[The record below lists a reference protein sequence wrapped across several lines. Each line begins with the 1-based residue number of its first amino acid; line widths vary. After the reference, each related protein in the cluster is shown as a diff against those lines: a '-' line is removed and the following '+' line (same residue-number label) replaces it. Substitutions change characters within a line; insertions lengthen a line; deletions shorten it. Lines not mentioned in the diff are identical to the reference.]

1 MANGAPQGYDPSSF
15 PMSYRD
21 PAYAEADQVA
31 SNALGLPPGL
41 LTSVRTKGER
51 SNADQISSASA
62 ATPYQITPGTRASVL
77 EQTGVDGYA
86 SPEAAAYAAGYVL
99 KQNLGR
105 YGGDPVRAVAAY
117 NGGTDPTKWN
127 AGVMAYAKRTTGF
140 TPNSYTHGETPNPF
154 GGGQNPYAVQRL
166 PNIGNAPGAVDNGQ
180 QSGAAPGGAYQ
191 VQPLPNIGQS
201 PGSVDSSSGPSP
213 LQQIYSAYKSGQMT
227 PEDKAAFEQDVQAGR
242 IVLPA
247 GSDVATPQP
256 QPSGPQQQVAPAQLV
271 STFNRG
277 QMALDDAAQF
287 QKDVQSGALTLPP
300 GAQLS
305 APQQLPS
312 TVGGQLARQGGLL
325 ARDVIQGAGNAVG
338 VAYDPIAATMNAAGR
353 LVGND
358 PNIATLGSQA
368 AALAD
373 RLGLPTP
380 ATGTE
385 RVVNAA
391 TQGAAEAAGFAGAG
405 GAASELPG
413 IVGQLG
419 KTFGADAGKQMTAM
433 AAGQAAAQHAQDAG
447 LSPMAQTAINVGT
460 TLLTLGGA
468 SAAEGLASKASP
480 AVNALAQRL
489 YAAGRGDAQASA
501 AGSIEP
507 TMQASDGAQ
516 ASQTPAAQGTQ
527 PETTGAAAP
536 QPAALPDASAEQAQ
550 IGGMMARMQEGQVR
564 AAAAGDAAMPQGG
577 YVGAQEA
584 AAGADMNPAAAGTSG
599 GTRAAESVPQA
610 ESVNAGAAPTGTA
623 GGAAAADSAPAA
635 GAPGVELHPPGTPNG
650 AAAALEG
657 AASESG
663 AAAAGGEGAAQVA
676 APHEQAIVPDD
687 QEARREIIGL
697 MQRASGQDRT
707 ITPQA
712 VQAARQQLLARF
724 QIEPATVD
732 SARDLGMLDN
742 LQPDHLATD
751 LQMIKLN
758 QLLKSD
764 PSNPMAAQEAQG
776 LTRAGQRAIDL
787 FSEMGAAPDISALS
801 QKVNDFLSSQ
811 YAAVKRTASDIYDRQ
826 IPALVSRTEQ
836 VAPTATLSNIND
848 ELAGLGG
855 DQSALSREER
865 QLLSQLSPKDET
877 VTLPSGQRML
887 GSALGVPP
895 RNPTYGLIDRV
906 RKELVAAEN
915 GQDSPFRNMAQWRRQ
930 QLIQSLAKDQGSFL
944 EANHP
949 EAYGL
954 WQTANA
960 NTVMYKAMEKDMKS
974 LFGNATERSMLPTLR
989 NAIQGLAKGNVE
1001 GFNKIVGAIP
1011 KSMRSEVLTTALQNM
1026 FTKTGVS
1033 ELGPFGWQEFSRFWR
1048 AFKSDDKS
1056 YGALMANL
1064 EPDARSTVSK
1074 LIKVSDR
1081 ISNSI
1086 SQKIYTGRSRF
1097 AKDLRDEIN
1106 DVPSTVFERLRS
1118 AVGPAIGH
1126 GMGNAAA
1133 MAAHHVPVVGSVV
1146 APVARGIGNVAADI
1160 ITPNKMPVEKALS
1173 DFYLSDDAKGM
1184 VENGPAATPQ
1194 QFKAAANSP
1203 TGKRLYDVVR
1213 HVTSPNDP
1221 ASRERW
1227 LRAALASSAAI
1238 SNSSAARTNR
1248 GHYV

>member
-1 MANGAPQGYDPSSF
+1 MANGAPQGYDPSAF
-15 PMSYRD
+15 PNSYRD
-21 PAYAEADQVA
+21 PAYAQADQQA
-31 SNALGLPPGL
+31 SSALGLPPGL
-41 LTSVRTKGER
+41 LTAVRTKGEK

-62 ATPYQITPGTRASVL
+62 ATPYQITPTTRQSIID
-77 EQTGVDGYA
+77 QIGVDPYA
-86 SPEAAAYAAGYVL
+86 SPEAAAYGAGYLL

-105 YGGDPVRAVAAY
+105 YGGDPVQAVAAY
-117 NGGTDPTKWN
+117 NGGTDPSKWN

-140 TPNSYTHGETPNPF
+140 TPNSYTHGETQNPF
-154 GGGQNPYAVQRL
+154 GGGGQNPYAVQPL
-166 PNIGNAPGAVDNGQ
+166 PSIGNAPGAV
-180 QSGAAPGGAYQ
+180 GAAMQPGGSPSSNPYQ

-201 PGSVDSSSGPSP
+201 PGAIDSSNSGPSP
-213 LQQIYSAYKSGQMT
+213 LEQIYSAYKNGQMS
-227 PEDKAAFEQDVQAGR
+227 PDDKAAFEQDVQAGR

-247 GSDVATPQP
+247 GSDMAMPQP
-256 QPSGPQQQVAPAQLV
+256 QPSATQQQIAPAQLV
-271 STFNRG
+271 SAFNGGRMSP
-277 QMALDDAAQF
+277 QDAAQF
-287 QKDVQSGALTLPP
+287 QQDVQSGALTLPP

-305 APQQLPS
+305 PPQQLPS
-312 TVGGQLARQGGLL
+312 TVGGQLMRQGGLL
-325 ARDVIQGAGNAVG
+325 ARDIIQGAGNAVG
-338 VAYDPIAATMNAAGR
+338 LAYDPIAATMNAAGR

-358 PNIATLGSQA
+358 PGIPTLGSQA
-368 AALAD
+368 TALAD

-380 ATGTE
+380 ANGTE

-447 LSPMAQTAINVGT
+447 LSPMAQTAINLGT

-480 AVNALAQRL
+480 AVNAMAQRL
-489 YAAGRGDAQASA
+489 YAAGRGDAQAGA
-501 AGSIEP
+501 AERIEP

-516 ASQTPAAQGTQ
+516 AAQSSATQGTQ
-527 PETTGAAAP
+527 PATAAAAGP
-536 QPAALPDASAEQAQ
+536 QPAAVPEASAEQAQ
-550 IGGMMARMQEGQVR
+550 MGSMMARMQEGQAR
-564 AAAAGDAAMPQGG
+564 AAAAGEAAMPQGG

-584 AAGADMNPAAAGTSG
+584 AAGADVNPAVAGTPA
-599 GTRAAESVPQA
+599 GTAAAESVPAA
-610 ESVNAGAAPTGTA
+610 ESANAGAAPA
-623 GGAAAADSAPAA
+623 GAPNGAAVADSAPAA
-635 GAPGVELHPPGTPNG
+635 GAPSMELPSTGTPSG
-650 AAAALEG
+650 AAAAQEG
-657 AASESG
+657 AAPKSG
-663 AAAAGGEGAAQVA
+663 VAAGGEGAAQVA
-676 APHEQAIVPDD
+676 APHEQALVPDD
-687 QEARREIIGL
+687 QDARREIVGL

-712 VQAARQQLLARF
+712 VLDAHQQLLARF
-724 QIEPATVD
+724 QIDPATVD

-764 PSNPMAAQEAQG
+764 PTNPMAAQEAQG
-776 LTRAGQRAIDL
+776 LTRAGQQAIDL

-801 QKVNDFLSSQ
+801 QKVNDFMSGQ
-811 YAAVKRTASDIYDRQ
+811 YAAVKQAASDIYDRQ

-836 VAPTATLSNIND
+836 VAPTATLTNIND

-887 GSALGVPP
+887 GSTLGMPP

-944 EANHP
+944 QANHP

-954 WQTANA
+954 WQQANA

-1001 GFNKIVGAIP
+1001 GFNKVVGAIP
-1011 KSMRSEVLTTALQNM
+1011 KNMRNEVLTTALQNM
-1026 FTKTGVS
+1026 FTKTGAS

-1048 AFKSDDKS
+1048 AFKADDKS
-1056 YGALMANL
+1056 FSALMANL
-1064 EPDARSTVSK
+1064 EPEARSTLSK

-1097 AKDLRDEIN
+1097 AKDFRAELN
-1106 DVPSTVFERLRS
+1106 DVPSTVIERLRS

-1133 MAAHHVPVVGSVV
+1133 MAAHHVPVVGPVV
-1146 APVARGIGNVAADI
+1146 APVARGVGKVAADI
-1160 ITPNKMPVEKALS
+1160 ITPNKVPVEKALS
-1173 DFYLSDDAKGM
+1173 DFYLSDEAKGI
-1184 VENGPAATPQ
+1184 VENGAAATPE

-1203 TGKRLYDVVR
+1203 TGKRLYDAVR

-1238 SNSSAARTNR
+1238 SNSSAARSN
-1248 GHYV
+1248 